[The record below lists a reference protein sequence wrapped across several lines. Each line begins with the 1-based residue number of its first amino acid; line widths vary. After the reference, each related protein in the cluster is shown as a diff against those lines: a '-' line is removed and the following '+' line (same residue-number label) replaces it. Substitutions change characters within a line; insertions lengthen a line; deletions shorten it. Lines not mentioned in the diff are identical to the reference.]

1 MKRIG
6 RGSVRILIASD
17 VASRGIDIPGLDVVK
32 TNFFVKIL
40 LDRENAPIIQTV
52 SSFPLESLRQCASY

>member
-17 VASRGIDIPGLDVVK
+17 VASRGIDIPGLDVVR
-32 TNFFVKIL
+32 TTFWVLFG
-40 LDRENAPIIQTV
+40 
-52 SSFPLESLRQCASY
+52 Y